1 MFNWMDVVIVIIV
14 LYNVIRGFSLGF
26 IRSVIGIIG
35 YIVAFIVS
43 KTYHE
48 TVTVYLMEH
57 FTAVANLKMSIALKI
72 EALLLNS
79 VAEGTTALTQP
90 TLEGSGIPFLETL
103 NLKEILAI
111 DDVAL
116 HTAHDIGLKMSDFIM
131 NGLGAIVVF
140 LVVLLL
146 IKIIGIVLN
155 AVMALPILKSVNR
168 MAGLLVG
175 LMKGSLFVFSLMTL
189 LAFLSPSIHDTMVMQ
204 TLYQSKVSIVFYN
217 NNILLAL
224 INMYLLG

>member
-1 MFNWMDVVIVIIV
+1 MFNWMDIVIVIIV

-35 YIVAFIVS
+35 YVVAFIVS
-43 KTYHE
+43 KTYYE
-48 TVTVYLMEH
+48 TVTLYLIDH
-57 FTAVANLKMSIALKI
+57 FTAVANLKISIAVKI

-79 VAEGTTALTQP
+79 IAEGTTALTQP

-116 HTAHDIGLKMSDFIM
+116 HTAQDIGLKMSDFIM

-146 IKIIGIVLN
+146 IKMIGIVLN

-189 LAFLSPSIHDTMVMQ
+189 LAFLSPSIHDTLVMQ
-204 TLYQSKVSIVFYN
+204 ALYQSKVSIVFYN
-217 NNILLAL
+217 HNILLAL